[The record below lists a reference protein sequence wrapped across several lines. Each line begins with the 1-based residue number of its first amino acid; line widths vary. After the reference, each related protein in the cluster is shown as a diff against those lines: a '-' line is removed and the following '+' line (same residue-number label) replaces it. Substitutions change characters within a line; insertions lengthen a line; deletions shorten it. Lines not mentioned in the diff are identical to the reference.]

1 MFNVMDISASG
12 LVAQRIR
19 MNTIAMNIANV
30 DTVAGADGGPYKRRS
45 VIFEVGMNSRD
56 RKGQGVHV
64 SSIRKEG
71 VYRWEYDPNHP
82 YANTDGYV
90 KLPGINHLVEMVNG
104 MEASRAY
111 EANLAALEFSKTM
124 ITSSLRLLA

>member
-1 MFNVMDISASG
+1 MFHVMDISASG

-30 DTVAGADGGPYKRRS
+30 DTVAGPDGGPYKRRS
-45 VIFEVGMNSRD
+45 VIFETGMAGKGRG
-56 RKGQGVHV
+56 GQGVRV
-64 SSIRKEG
+64 SEIRKEAL
-71 VYRWEYDPNHP
+71 YRLEYDPNHP
-82 YANTDGYV
+82 YANKDGYV

>member
-30 DTVAGADGGPYKRRS
+30 DTVVGADGGPYKRRS
-45 VIFEVGMNSRD
+45 VIFEVGMDSRD

-82 YANTDGYV
+82 YANGDGYV
-90 KLPGINHLVEMVNG
+90 KMPGINHLVEMVNG